1 MADMV
6 PDGDKD
12 KGVRSRSVS
21 QDEGSRLL
29 GEPYSDG
36 FCQRI
41 KPKVSLCLGT
51 TAALSFMMFL
61 FLVPFVVDPAVS
73 RLIARYSPEPGT
85 CALQE
90 HVFSTGL
97 SRCTWS
103 SCKEGC
109 TSASTRCHQIT
120 VNYSITPYQQYT
132 QESMAPESLQ
142 WAGTAVQFLVNTEGC
157 GYPPFI
163 NCTKFARKYGYI
175 GSDSYYSMFVS
186 INQSSTIVLYRHGNT
201 TIVLHND
208 LPMRNDIKVFPCY
221 YSRAYPDKVVAE
233 YDWYHTVK
241 TLVAAVAIP
250 WTLFIVSCAVLCC
263 WYCPA
268 LKKEFMMQRKRKVKT
283 ENPQLV
289 IRRKLS
295 TRPFSTDEEDDDY

>member
-1 MADMV
+1 MAPNDEN
-6 PDGDKD
+6 DEKQ
-12 KGVRSRSVS
+12 RSRTVS

-29 GEPYSDG
+29 GEPNEDG
-36 FCQRI
+36 FCQRL

-51 TAALSFMMFL
+51 TAALSFMVFL

-85 CALQE
+85 CALHK

-120 VNYSITPYQQYT
+120 VNYSTTPYQEYKENT
-132 QESMAPESLQ
+132 LPVESLQ
-142 WAGTAVQFLVNTEGC
+142 WSGSTVQFLVNTEGC
-157 GYPPFI
+157 GYPPHV
-163 NCTKFARKYGYI
+163 NCTAFAGKYGYI
-175 GSDSYYSMFVS
+175 GSESYYSMFNL
-186 INQSSTIVLYRHGNT
+186 INQSSTTLLYQYGVTSMIAEDPVVQNE
-201 TIVLHND
+201 
-208 LPMRNDIKVFPCY
+208 IKIFPCY
-221 YSRAYPDKVVAE
+221 YSRAYLDKVVAE
-233 YDWYHTVK
+233 YDWYQTVK

-250 WTLFIVSCAVLCC
+250 WTLFIVSCAVLCF

-268 LKKEFMMQRKRKVKT
+268 LKKEFMMERKIKIKI